1 MTLTA
6 ALGRYPHTEAL
17 FAHPDGL
24 ELHPFPAISRA
35 FAPMI
40 REHRFDVSEMAIAT
54 LLQARAYGTE
64 LVALPIA
71 LAARHQA
78 SALLRR
84 TADPFGPEA
93 LRGRRVAVRAYSQTT
108 GMWIRGIL
116 HEETGILP
124 TEMRWTTFE
133 DAHVAAYADPPWA
146 TRAVAGADMLAMLRA
161 GQVDA
166 AIFGNDTP
174 SAPDLAT
181 VYPDPAEAGDGFFRR
196 HGFVPVNHLVVVT
209 PAVARDSGQVRA
221 LLARFRALHAQQP
234 PEVRERLP
242 FGRAALAPVVALAAQ
257 YALAQGL
264 LPRALAPDEVW
275 AGLPAG
281 IED

>member
-1 MTLTA
+1 MSLIA
-6 ALGRYPHTEAL
+6 AIGRYPHTAEL
-17 FAHPDGL
+17 FARPDGL
-24 ELHPFPAISRA
+24 EMQPFPVISRA

-40 REHRFDVSEMAIAT
+40 RERRFDVSEMAIAT
-54 LLQARAYGTE
+54 WLQAVAYGTE
-64 LVALPIA
+64 LVALPVA

-78 SALLRR
+78 AALLRR
-84 TADPFGPEA
+84 AADPFGPGD

-133 DAHVAAYADPPWA
+133 DAHVAAYSDPLWA
-146 TRAVAGADMLAMLRA
+146 ARAPAGADMLAMLRA

-174 SAPDLAT
+174 ADADVAT
-181 VYPDPAEAGDGFFRR
+181 VYPDPAASGEAFVKR
-196 HGFVPVNHLVVVT
+196 HGFIPVNHVVVVR
-209 PAVARDSGQVRA
+209 PEVARDAGQVRA
-221 LLARFRALHAQQP
+221 LMDRFRGLHAAQP
-234 PEVRERLP
+234 PEVQARLP
-242 FGRAALAPVVALAAQ
+242 IGRAALAPAMALASQ

-264 LPRALAPDEVW
+264 LPRPVTPDEVW
-275 AGLPAG
+275 AGLPEG
-281 IED
+281 VD